1 MSQLAGHP
9 SAQLEGVEESSKHVE
24 AEDTDL
30 ELRYCKLL
38 AEHALISNFID
49 NLAFS
54 EWLWVSFNA
63 VWSPFFASFP
73 PGLMVPT
80 PMSPSMQPLDM
91 SPASPHISHTHTG
104 QR

>member
-1 MSQLAGHP
+1 MSLLAGHP
-9 SAQLEGVEESSKHVE
+9 SAQLEGVEESSTHVE
-24 AEDTDL
+24 AEDTDV
-30 ELRYCKLL
+30 ELRYCRLL

-49 NLAFS
+49 AFS
-54 EWLWVSFNA
+54 DWLWVSFNA
-63 VWSPFFASFP
+63 VWLPFLASFP

-91 SPASPHISHTHTG
+91 SPASPHISHIHTV